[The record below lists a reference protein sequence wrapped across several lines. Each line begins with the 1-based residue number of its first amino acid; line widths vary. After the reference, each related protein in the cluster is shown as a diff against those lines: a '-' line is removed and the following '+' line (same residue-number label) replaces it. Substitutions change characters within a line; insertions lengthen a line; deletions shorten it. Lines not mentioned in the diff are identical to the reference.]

1 MSALSAN
8 ALLAQLYETIREDK
22 DRLMMTYE
30 DQLSAAHGR
39 VVALQ
44 EKCDKWKRYLRKT
57 KDDFDVLQAKMMQL
71 RGKDGESGRPSRSGR
86 PVEPHGGGGAK
97 VTIPLRSPLPL
108 QLVST
113 TPSTNQSV
121 LPPPDLPME
130 PPLSMNRVTG
140 EKRKRSEM
148 VAEDATRFTSG
159 ATSVKPTAPA
169 SATALPQRSLTFT
182 SKSPASS
189 NRPRD
194 TSKENE
200 TVGVV
205 PTAPRTSAMPAPST
219 AATVTATTRGAV
231 SSPTNAAAPPSATAG
246 TAKHVPKFVDVVR
259 GKDARAALPGHTCR
273 DCAAF
278 YDAMVEQGI
287 VNDDNRAL
295 FLQSC
300 SRHKAQWAIPD
311 TPDSFWDISVNT
323 PAAWK

>member
-1 MSALSAN
+1 
-8 ALLAQLYETIREDK
+8 
-22 DRLMMTYE
+22 MMAYE
-30 DQLSAAHGR
+30 DQLSAAQGR
-39 VVALQ
+39 IVALQ

-57 KDDFDVLQAKMMQL
+57 KDDFDALQAKMMQL
-71 RGKDGESGRPSRSGR
+71 RGKDGGSRSDR
-86 PVEPHGGGGAK
+86 TSRSVEPYGSSSTAK
-97 VTIPLRSPLPL
+97 VTIPLRTPLPL

-113 TPSTNQSV
+113 ANPTTHHLMQPSS
-121 LPPPDLPME
+121 DLPID
-130 PPLSMNRVTG
+130 PPAIMNRVTG

-148 VAEDATRFTSG
+148 AADDATARSASS
-159 ATSVKPTAPA
+159 ATSAKPTATNNNSTNA
-169 SATALPQRSLTFT
+169 GPQRSLTFT
-182 SKSPASS
+182 SKSPAVSS
-189 NRPRD
+189 GHVSASVVRSRD

-200 TVGVV
+200 LVGAV
-205 PTAPRTSAMPAPST
+205 PTAPRTSAMEAPTT
-219 AATVTATTRGAV
+219 A
-231 SSPTNAAAPPSATAG
+231 AAAPTTAAVPTSATVSAS
-246 TAKHVPKFVDVVR
+246 KYVPKFVDVVR